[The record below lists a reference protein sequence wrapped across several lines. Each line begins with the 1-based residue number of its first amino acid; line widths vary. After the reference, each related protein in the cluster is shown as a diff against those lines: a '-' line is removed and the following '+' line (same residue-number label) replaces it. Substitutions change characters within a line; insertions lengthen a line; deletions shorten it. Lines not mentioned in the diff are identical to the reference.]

1 MSARD
6 AAEYDEAS
14 YVTDPAL
21 HCDQLV
27 DHLLEILH
35 QECPELAQSNA
46 GRKLVA
52 LTNKVVLRLLNEGR
66 LGEVIEARPIQ
77 GRELL
82 ASLIGEIIAAPDA
95 RLMARCIDFVMMLGV
110 QNGISE
116 TKIAEQSGVT
126 KASASRYCVHLK
138 EVYRGGKP
146 AAGMK
151 PNKAVESYRSGRT
164 GRSSRSPRM
173 DWAFAK
179 TFAKHFVTPLVHGT
193 PLPV

>member
-14 YVTDPAL
+14 YVIDPAQ

-27 DHLLEILH
+27 DHLREILKE
-35 QECPELAQSNA
+35 ECPELADGNA
-46 GRKLVA
+46 GRKLI
-52 LTNKVVLRLLNEGR
+52 TFTKTVVLRLLNEGR

-82 ASLIGEIIAAPDA
+82 AALIGEIIAAPDA
-95 RLMARCIDFVMMLGV
+95 RLMARCVDFVMMLGV

-116 TKIAEQSGVT
+116 TKIAELSGVT

-151 PNKAVESYRSGRT
+151 PNKAVESYRTGRT
-164 GRSSRSPRM
+164 GRSSRAPRM

-179 TFAKHFVTPLVHGT
+179 TFAAHFVNPLVHGT
-193 PLPV
+193 ALPV